1 MRKSGEHKLGDKL
14 AVGEGVGVVEEGEV
28 ELGSR
33 LVHKKAG
40 KFEPAGEE
48 EVELDSRLVHKKA
61 GKFEPVGE
69 EGVEAS

>member
-1 MRKSGEHKLGDKL
+1 MLEDKL
-14 AVGEGVGVVEEGEV
+14 AVGEGVAVGEEGEV

-33 LVHKKAG
+33 LVHKKAD
-40 KFEPAGEE
+40 KFELVGEE